1 MRRIQQAVFAA
12 FGISLAGAAF
22 AYVPDFVT
30 DSYYDRARVERVDR
44 VVAMVDQPQTSQQ
57 CWDQPRTEYHPGADY
72 RRNVVAPAYDQDGRV
87 VGDQVVRSEVVRSG
101 GYTTTD
107 TQRMCQTQTAHRE
120 IPQVIGFDVV
130 YRYRGQDYQDRIDH
144 DPGRSVRI
152 HVDNGY
158 VEVAE

>member
-1 MRRIQQAVFAA
+1 
-12 FGISLAGAAF
+12 
-22 AYVPDFVT
+22 
-30 DSYYDRARVERVDR
+30 
-44 VVAMVDQPQTSQQ
+44 MVDEPQTSQQ
-57 CWDQPRTEYHPGADY
+57 CWDQPRAAYHPGADY

-87 VGDQVVRSEVVRSG
+87 VGDQVVRSEVVQAG
-101 GYTTTD
+101 GYTTTE
-107 TQRMCQTQTAHRE
+107 TQRVCQTRTAHRDL
-120 IPQVIGFDVV
+120 PQVIGYDVV